1 MGTILIGQ
9 WIEDILVE
17 RFESSH
23 HSNQHDTVRFIF
35 GSASNHDVVIE
46 KVILYAISPIFNDC
60 FDQDVV
66 ILAKHFSKDVGNLFK
81 TILYRGQ
88 SKENIDSEVFEDLK
102 ILLSTLAIDINLEK
116 VYSSVPPE
124 PFNITIEEQIVTEI
138 PPKKIYLPLASNSN
152 SKSKAELI
160 YHCTVEGCTS
170 HFFTHVGLR
179 KHVENV
185 HEESAFVCNI
195 CQKRFRYQSTLK
207 DHMNLH
213 SELKSYLCDIC
224 GKAFKT
230 QDICSSHRQSHGS
243 RKFKCEYC
251 GDAFK
256 QRNVLYQHKLKHLA
270 RRFKCDIC
278 SKDFSTKQ
286 NLENHGRVHSGV
298 TPYACQLCQMKFKR
312 VHHFK
317 RHLTTLI
324 HLNKIKEAKKSNL
337 IFPPELDPGEEV
349 TKAIT
354 ENSSCDICKDELFTF
369 KSNYHFYKHIKSRA
383 HMEKILQLSQE
394 GKSVAANLLP
404 PNLFDHNE

>member
-1 MGTILIGQ
+1 MGTFLIAQ
-9 WIEDILVE
+9 WIEDILEE
-17 RFESSH
+17 RFENIGD
-23 HSNQHDTVRFIF
+23 SNQHDFVRFIF
-35 GSASNHDVVIE
+35 ASNHDVAIE

-60 FDQDVV
+60 FDQDNV
-66 ILAKHFSKDVGNLFK
+66 ILVTDFSKDVGNLFK
-81 TILYRGQ
+81 NILYRGQ
-88 SKENIDSEVFEDLK
+88 SKENINSKVFEDLQ
-102 ILLSTLAIDINLEK
+102 ILLNILAININLEK
-116 VYSSVPPE
+116 IYNSKSPE
-124 PFNITIEEQIVTEI
+124 SYDSIEEIVTEI
-138 PPKKIYLPLASNSN
+138 PKMSPKKIILPLT
-152 SKSKAELI
+152 SKMKPLSKAELI

-185 HEESAFVCNI
+185 HEEFAFVCNI

-230 QDICSSHRQSHGS
+230 QDICSSHRQSHGA
-243 RKFKCEYC
+243 RRFNCEYC
-251 GDAFK
+251 GDSFK
-256 QRNVLYQHKLKHLA
+256 QRNVLYQHKLKHLSK
-270 RRFKCDIC
+270 RFKCDIC

-324 HLNKIKEAKKSNL
+324 HLNKIKEAKKSKL
-337 IFPPELDPGEEV
+337 IFPSDLDPGEEV
-349 TKAIT
+349 TKAMT
-354 ENSSCDICKDELFTF
+354 ENSSCNICKDELFTF

-383 HMEKILQLSQE
+383 HMEKILQLSEE

-404 PNLFDHNE
+404 PNLFDQNE

>member
-1 MGTILIGQ
+1 MGTFLIGR
-9 WIEDILVE
+9 WIEDILE
-17 RFESSH
+17 EIFDNIGD
-23 HSNQHDTVRFIF
+23 SNQHDFVRFIF
-35 GSASNHDVVIE
+35 ASNHDVAIE

-60 FDQDVV
+60 FDQDNV
-66 ILAKHFSKDVGNLFK
+66 ILVTDFSKDVGNLFK
-81 TILYRGQ
+81 NILYRGQ
-88 SKENIDSEVFEDLK
+88 SKENINSKVFEDLQ
-102 ILLSTLAIDINLEK
+102 ILLNILAININLEK
-116 VYSSVPPE
+116 IYNSESPE
-124 PFNITIEEQIVTEI
+124 SYDSIEEIVTEI
-138 PPKKIYLPLASNSN
+138 PQMSPKNIILPLT
-152 SKSKAELI
+152 SKMKPLSKAELI

-185 HEESAFVCNI
+185 HEEFAFVCNI

-230 QDICSSHRQSHGS
+230 QDICSSHRQSHGA
-243 RKFKCEYC
+243 RRFNCEYC
-251 GDAFK
+251 GDSFK
-256 QRNVLYQHKLKHLA
+256 QRNVLYQHKLKHLSK
-270 RRFKCDIC
+270 RFKCDIC

-324 HLNKIKEAKKSNL
+324 HLNKIKEAKKSKL
-337 IFPPELDPGEEV
+337 TFPSDLDPGEEV
-349 TKAIT
+349 TKAMT
-354 ENSSCDICKDELFTF
+354 ENSSCNICKDELFTF

-383 HMEKILQLSQE
+383 HMEKILQLSEE

-404 PNLFDHNE
+404 PNLFDQNE